1 MCTGLEVLG
10 ALSGIAGS
18 ALSAAGAAQQQKEAE
33 ANAQRQAD
41 ARNEVLR
48 QTMAKNDALAQQ
60 SREDFAQRKSQITE
74 DAMNAD
80 QAKEVQNRT
89 DQAQQLIDKN
99 PVSAEAIPLGGST
112 PDVVKSDLAKR
123 MGDAL
128 QSSKDLAAKK
138 AALSGVGDMWLNQG
152 FENADTARQLQE
164 KANFQQGNLAILPYQ
179 QDIAEQRAY
188 KPISSAGALLQGL
201 GGVVGSIG
209 GSLGKGGSL
218 PTKSNYK
225 SGY

>member
-10 ALSGIAGS
+10 ALGGIAGS
-18 ALSAAGAAQQQKEAE
+18 AMSAIGAAQQQREAE

-60 SREDFAQRKSQITE
+60 SREDFATRKQQITA

-80 QAKEVQNRT
+80 QAKEQANRENQA
-89 DQAQQLIDKN
+89 DQAIQDAPL
-99 PVSAEAIPLGGST
+99 PVNAIPLTGDQ
-112 PDVVKSDLAKR
+112 PEIVKSDLAKR
-123 MGDAL
+123 MGTAL

-138 AALSGVGDMWLNQG
+138 AALASVGDMWLNQG
-152 FENADTARQLQE
+152 FQNADIGRQLQE
-164 KANFQQGNLAILPYQ
+164 KANFQQGNLAILPFQ

-188 KPISSAGALLQGL
+188 KPISSAGALL
-201 GGVVGSIG
+201 GGFGNMLSSYS
-209 GSLGKGGSL
+209 GSLGGGASPKTSL
-218 PTKSNYK
+218 YK